1 VRAELAAIEPA
12 RRCCRAAERA
22 GLGRAAHGGAR
33 SPVVGRLAVRLGEVT
48 EPAGEP
54 FDWDAAAG
62 HCRIAWLR
70 GVFLAH
76 GSLSLAAG
84 RTHLELV
91 VALDEAAPLA
101 VRLGQIG
108 LPATTRVRRGR
119 GVVTAKSSET
129 VVTLMRRLGS
139 TAASLELESRLV
151 GRALRGHM
159 NRVLNAETANLAR
172 SVSSARRQLADI
184 ELLSASGAL
193 ERLPA
198 QAKAVARAR
207 LAAPEATF
215 SQLAEQLGTSRALV
229 QRAFETIASCALEV
243 AARAPGR

>member
-1 VRAELAAIEPA
+1 VA
-12 RRCCRAAERA
+12 
-22 GLGRAAHGGAR
+22 
-33 SPVVGRLAVRLGEVT
+33 SS
-48 EPAGEP
+48 
-54 FDWDAAAG
+54 
-62 HCRIAWLR
+62 
-70 GVFLAH
+70 
-76 GSLSLAAG
+76 SLSLAAG

-229 QRAFETIASCALEV
+229 QRAFETIASRALEV